1 MDAVEL
7 EEIIG
12 MERKIEI
19 DRWSVIQEIISYT
32 GQSEEDLGGY
42 KMYDLLWKRNLL
54 RGGHAA

>member
-1 MDAVEL
+1 
-7 EEIIG
+7 

-19 DRWSVIQEIISYT
+19 DRWSIIQEIISYT
-32 GQSEEDLGGY
+32 GQSEEDLEGY

>member
-1 MDAVEL
+1 
-7 EEIIG
+7 

-32 GQSEEDLGGY
+32 GQTYEELQGY

-54 RGGHAA
+54 RRGHAA